1 MSVTTNNTEVEGSI
15 VHVIHAQWNST
26 DSVYDRTVL
35 ALTER
40 DNLTMT
46 VEESEA
52 EFNPAAERRTRR
64 YRTNNTVDVEISSA
78 IAADLEALELIG
90 LVDANGELD
99 FATSSRRLDPM
110 DGDGEFIE
118 IAYFDAEGLT
128 FADAQLVHRLEDV
141 ESTSPEIDMT
151 EAPPTAT
158 WTMWVHGTVHFGYTG
173 T

>member
-1 MSVTTNNTEVEGSI
+1 MSVSTNDAEVEGSI
-15 VHVIHAQWNST
+15 VHVIHAQWNDT

-35 ALTER
+35 ALVER

-64 YRTNNTVDVEISSA
+64 YRTNNTVNVEISSA
-78 IAADLEALELIG
+78 VAADLEAMELIG
-90 LVDANGELD
+90 LVDANGDLD

-110 DGDGEFIE
+110 EGDGEFIE

-128 FADAQLVHRLEDV
+128 FADAELVHRLEDV
-141 ESTSPEIDMT
+141 ESTSPEIDIT
-151 EAPPTAT
+151 EAPPTVS
-158 WTMWVHGTVHFGYTG
+158 WTMWVHGAVQFAYTE